1 MGARFTAA
9 DVRRLTKRPVAGRR
23 VSRPAPE
30 SRYLDTVHRFCDLRG
45 LPRPQAEYRFH
56 SVRQWR
62 ADFCWLDQKVA
73 MEVDGGTWSGGRH
86 TRGSGWAKDAEKRR
100 AYAELGYVV
109 VPVTPQELAKGIW
122 VDTVREALRWTRVQL
137 PH

>member
-1 MGARFTAA
+1 MARGFTAA
-9 DVRRLTKRPVAGRR
+9 DVARLTKRPVAGRR

-56 SVRQWR
+56 PTRQWR
-62 ADFCWLDQKVA
+62 ADFAWITERVV

-86 TRGSGWAKDAEKRR
+86 TRGSGWQKDAEKRR
-100 AYAELGYVV
+100 AYAALGYLVL
-109 VPVTPQELAKGIW
+109 PVTPQDVATGIW
-122 VDTVREALRWTRVQL
+122 VEPVREAMRWTRVQI
-137 PH
+137 PY